1 MTKSEYKKLLE
12 SDYWRGY
19 SYAIIKE
26 RNWTCEQCGKYIP
39 YARNEFN
46 VHHKKYINDRKP
58 WQYDADLLQVLCKE
72 CHAKAHNKYVSFINY
87 DELVYPVFNK
97 YNNTEFNT
105 ISKNVLNNVNQIND
119 IKIPLKNSEI
129 TNDKYNTDN
138 TELSGSEIVTVFILI
153 CFIVLGLGFAV
164 YFDVF
169 KPAYFINEN
178 NDDTITTNQIEN
190 IEVNF
195 TNKNNDDVITTNQTE
210 KVETIKS
217 DNKETF
223 IDIIFKP
230 IKWIM

>member
-1 MTKSEYKKLLE
+1 MTKNEYKKLLE

-46 VHHKKYINDRKP
+46 VHHKQYINDRKP

-72 CHAKAHNKYVSFINY
+72 CHAKVH
-87 DELVYPVFNK
+87 NK
-97 YNNTEFNT
+97 YNNAEFNT
-105 ISKNVLNNVNQIND
+105 ISKNALSSINR
-119 IKIPLKNSEI
+119 I
-129 TNDKYNTDN
+129 NDKYNADKDD
-138 TELSGSEIVTVFILI
+138 LSISGIVTVFILM
-153 CFIVLGLGFAV
+153 CFIFLGV
-164 YFDVF
+164 V
-169 KPAYFINEN
+169 AYFHVHVVESNNFTNKN

-190 IEVNF
+190 
-195 TNKNNDDVITTNQTE
+195 TE
-210 KVETIKS
+210 AIKS

-223 IDIIFKP
+223 IDIISKP